1 MSDSISSSDERPD
14 LAIFIPSYAA
24 GGAERVALLMARALA
39 ERGLRVDLVVSCA
52 HGGLRDEELPG
63 VNKVE
68 LGAINELL
76 ATPRWIRYLKRARP
90 RCAMSLIHTAN
101 IASGIGRYVVRDV
114 PVIVSQH
121 YALRCEPEAQWWFR
135 RWLGFGPE
143 RFAYRHVERV
153 TGCSQGVAD
162 DAAEVFGLP
171 PRRVLALPNPR
182 HSRTASLELTPEQE
196 PIFDKPV
203 LLAVGRLTPQK
214 DFAMLLRAFA
224 GLSSRRDL
232 HLVILGEGPER
243 ASLEAAAR
251 DLGVADRVF
260 LVGFV
265 DNAEAFMRRA
275 RVFVMSSRNEGLPMV
290 LIEALGAGT
299 AIVSTDCHFG
309 PRELLDGGRL
319 GRLTPVQDAD
329 ALAAAIEAELDEPDL
344 DHESRRA
351 DRADW
356 LRRFDLDVITDQYAD
371 LVQEVIQESSG
382 AALPGRG

>member
-1 MSDSISSSDERPD
+1 MTDFDSSSATRPD

-24 GGAERVALLMARALA
+24 GGAERVALLMAQALA
-39 ERGLRVDLVVSCA
+39 DAGMKIDLVVSCA
-52 HGGLRDEELPG
+52 HGGLRDAELPG

-68 LGAINELL
+68 LGAVNELL
-76 ATPRWIRYLKRARP
+76 ATPRWVRYLKRARP

-101 IASGIGRYVVRDV
+101 IASGIGRYLVPDV

-121 YALRCEPEAQWWFR
+121 YALRCEPAAQWWFR

-162 DAAEVFGLP
+162 DAAEVFDLP
-171 PRRVLALPNPR
+171 PHRVLALPNPR
-182 HSRTASLELTPEQE
+182 HSRESSLELTPEQE
-196 PIFDKPV
+196 PMFDKPV
-203 LLAVGRLTPQK
+203 LLAVGRLTQQK

-224 GLSSRRDL
+224 DLASRRDL

-243 ASLEAAAR
+243 ASLEAQAR
-251 DLGVADRVF
+251 DLGLADRVF
-260 LVGFV
+260 LAGFV

-275 RVFVMSSRNEGLPMV
+275 RIFVMSSRNEGLPMV

-319 GRLTPVQDAD
+319 GRLTPVEDAK
-329 ALAAAIEAELDEPDL
+329 AFAEAIEAELDGPDPG
-344 DHESRRA
+344 HESRRA
-351 DRADW
+351 ERADW
-356 LRRFDLDVITDQYAD
+356 LRRFDQDVVTSQYVD
-371 LVQEVIQESSG
+371 LVREVIEESAG
-382 AALPGRG
+382 APQPS

>member
-1 MSDSISSSDERPD
+1 MSDSVSSSAQRPD

-39 ERGLRVDLVVSCA
+39 ERGLRIDLVVSCA

-76 ATPRWIRYLKRARP
+76 ATPRWVRYLKRARP
-90 RCAMSLIHTAN
+90 RCAISMIHTAN
-101 IASGIGRYVVRDV
+101 IASGIGRYLVPDV

-121 YALRCEPEAQWWFR
+121 YAIRCEPDAQWWFR

-143 RFAYRHVERV
+143 RFAYRRVERL

-162 DAAEVFGLP
+162 DAAEVFDVP
-171 PRRVLALPNPR
+171 PHRVLSLPNPR
-182 HSRTASLELTPEQE
+182 HSHEASLELTPAQR
-196 PIFDKPV
+196 PLFDKPV

-214 DFAMLLRAFA
+214 DFGMLLRAFSD
-224 GLSSRRDL
+224 LSSRHDL
-232 HLVILGEGPER
+232 NLVILGEGPER
-243 ASLEAAAR
+243 ASLEAQAQE
-251 DLGVADRVF
+251 LGVADRVF
-260 LVGFV
+260 LLGFV

-275 RVFVMSSRNEGLPMV
+275 RLFVMSSRNEGLPMV

-309 PRELLDGGRL
+309 PRELLDDGRL
-319 GRLTPVQDAD
+319 GQLTPVEDAKSF
-329 ALAAAIEAELDEPDL
+329 AAAVEAELAEPDVG
-344 DHESRRA
+344 HEVRRA
-351 DRADW
+351 ERADW
-356 LRRFDLDVITDQYAD
+356 LRRFDQDVVTGQYFD
-371 LVQEVIQESSG
+371 LVHQVIEES
-382 AALPGRG
+382 GRGPRPA

>member
-1 MSDSISSSDERPD
+1 MSDSVSSSAQRPD

-39 ERGLRVDLVVSCA
+39 ERGLRIDLVVSCA

-76 ATPRWIRYLKRARP
+76 ATPRWVRYLKRARP
-90 RCAMSLIHTAN
+90 RCAISMIHTAN
-101 IASGIGRYVVRDV
+101 IASGIGRYLVPDV

-121 YALRCEPEAQWWFR
+121 YAIRCEPDAQWWFR

-143 RFAYRHVERV
+143 RFAYRRVERL

-162 DAAEVFGLP
+162 DAAEVFDVP
-171 PRRVLALPNPR
+171 PHRVLSLPNPR
-182 HSRTASLELTPEQE
+182 HSHEASLELTPAQR
-196 PIFDKPV
+196 PLFDKPV

-214 DFAMLLRAFA
+214 DFGMLLRAFA
-224 GLSSRRDL
+224 DLSSRHDL
-232 HLVILGEGPER
+232 NLVILGEGPER
-243 ASLEAAAR
+243 ASLEAQAQE
-251 DLGVADRVF
+251 LGVADRVF
-260 LVGFV
+260 LLGFV

-275 RVFVMSSRNEGLPMV
+275 RLFLMSSRNEGLPMV

-309 PRELLDGGRL
+309 PRELLDDGRL
-319 GRLTPVQDAD
+319 GRLTPVEDAKSF
-329 ALAAAIEAELDEPDL
+329 AAAVEAELAEPDL
-344 DHESRRA
+344 GHEVRRA
-351 DRADW
+351 ERADW
-356 LRRFDLDVITDQYAD
+356 LRRFDQDVVTGQYFD
-371 LVQEVIQESSG
+371 LVHEVIEES
-382 AALPGRG
+382 GRRPRPA

>member
-1 MSDSISSSDERPD
+1 MNDSISSGARRPD

-24 GGAERVALLMARALA
+24 GGAERVAFVMARALA
-39 ERGLRVDLVVSCA
+39 KRGMRIDLVVSCA
-52 HGGLRDEELPG
+52 HGGLREEELPG

-68 LGAINELL
+68 LGAVNELL
-76 ATPRWIRYLKRARP
+76 ATPRWIRYLRRARP
-90 RCAMSLIHTAN
+90 RCAMSIIHTAN
-101 IASGIGRYVVRDV
+101 IASGIGRYVVPDV

-121 YALRCEPEAQWWFR
+121 YALRCEPAAQWWFR

-162 DAAEVFGLP
+162 EAAELFDLP
-171 PRRVLALPNPR
+171 KHRVLALPNPR
-182 HSRTASLELTPEQE
+182 HSREASLELTPEQE
-196 PIFDKPV
+196 LMFDKPV

-224 GLSSRRDL
+224 SLSSRRDL

-243 ASLEAAAR
+243 TSLAAQAR
-251 DLGVADRVF
+251 ALGIADRV
-260 LVGFV
+260 LLLGFV
-265 DNAEAFMRRA
+265 HNAEAFMRRA

-290 LIEALGAGT
+290 LIEALAAGA

-319 GRLTPVQDAD
+319 GRLTPVEDSEAF
-329 ALAAAIEAELDEPDL
+329 AAAIEAELDEPDPG
-344 DHESRRA
+344 HESRRS

-356 LRRFDLDVITDQYAD
+356 LRRFDLDVITSQYFD
-371 LVQEVIQESSG
+371 LVHEVIKESVD
-382 AALPGRG
+382 AAHPR